1 MQRRSES
8 TRNSFKIK
16 EATEKFG
23 KVFDNYLEED
33 RQNTIKMMEEINF
46 AFSIGP
52 ESWKKVKPQ
61 LLEQYSKII

>member
-1 MQRRSES
+1 MRARE
-8 TRNSFKIK
+8 TALKWK
-16 EATEKFG
+16 EATEKFCKMFG
-23 KVFDNYLEED
+23 NYLEGD
-33 RQNTIKMMEEINF
+33 RQNAIKMMEEINF